1 MAKSWANWVAMAV
14 WPTSIASIRASV
26 AAIAAVAALAAAN
39 ASAAD
44 VMLLW
49 NKPGERGRRRGCL
62 KK

>member
-1 MAKSWANWVAMAV
+1 M
-14 WPTSIASIRASV
+14 ASIRASV

-44 VMLLW
+44 AMLLR
-49 NKPGERGRRRGCL
+49 NKLGDRGRRGCL